1 MRPLLQ
7 PELYLNA
14 ALRPF
19 CPFWLI
25 PLRAFLFPIL
35 SQRLSAPGGDHRH
48 RQVKESTM
56 FDWQHVTWE
65 LNRLL
70 LAGVVGAAIG
80 FEREAHGQAAGLRTF
95 ILVSVGAC
103 LMMMLSLEMEEIHR
117 HLSVDQS
124 VVRLDPARIASY
136 AIASM
141 GFLGAGAIITGR
153 GSVRGLTT
161 AAGLWLATGLGLAI
175 GAGYLIPALFA
186 AGISL
191 IILYALRLIKKVFA
205 HDLFT
210 ILTLKYHGVED
221 PLDQIRQILKSHN
234 ISIQFINYTLEPPSN
249 LLTYR
254 FRLQSKDT
262 IIFKQVI
269 RSLAATEGLQEVNLQ
284 EGEVP

>member
-1 MRPLLQ
+1 M
-7 PELYLNA
+7 
-14 ALRPF
+14 
-19 CPFWLI
+19 W
-25 PLRAFLFPIL
+25 
-35 SQRLSAPGGDHRH
+35 
-48 RQVKESTM
+48 
-56 FDWQHVTWE
+56 DWQYISWE
-65 LNRLL
+65 LARLVIA
-70 LAGVVGAAIG
+70 AGVGAAIG

-103 LMMMLSLEMEEIHR
+103 LMMMLSLEMVKLHQ
-117 HLSVDQS
+117 HLAVDQS

-141 GFLGAGAIITGR
+141 GFLGAGAIITGK

-186 AGISL
+186 TGISL
-191 IILYALRLIKKVFA
+191 IILYLLRHLKKIFA

-210 ILTLKYHGVED
+210 ILTLKYHAAEH
-221 PLDQIRQILKSHN
+221 PLDRIKEILTNHGL
-234 ISIQFINYTLEPPSN
+234 IIQFTNYQLEPPSN
-249 LLTYR
+249 LMTYR

-262 IIFKQVI
+262 LVFQDLVH
-269 RSLAATEGLQEVNLQ
+269 SLSETAGLQEILLQ